1 MTREQGSTPEDVGRY
16 YDRWT
21 ERYLASFGDSIQAHR
36 PAREADLHGYLMRR
50 MGVRDGWR
58 LLDAGCGVCG
68 PSRYLAR
75 HADVRIDAVT
85 VSAVQARIARQRIA
99 DEALSQRIRVTLGD
113 FHQLASIVARESIDL
128 VFFLESLSHSADP
141 ERALASAYEVLRPG
155 GFVYIKDFFIRV
167 CASDDEQQRVL
178 KVISNVNRLFA
189 VKTAWVEQITA
200 SLRAVGF
207 LPVWIEAPRFDV
219 DNSSWQDFES
229 THELDL
235 FDGERSFDWSQWW
248 EIKYQKP

>member
-1 MTREQGSTPEDVGRY
+1 MTREHGSTPEDVARY
-16 YDRWT
+16 YDEWT

-36 PAREADLHGYLMRR
+36 PPREEDLHGYLMQR

-68 PSRYLAR
+68 PSRYIAR

-85 VSAVQARIARQRIA
+85 VSPVQAAMARQRVA
-99 DEALSQRIRVTLGD
+99 ENGLAPRIQVTQGD
-113 FHQLASIVARESIDL
+113 FHRLESMFPRESVDL
-128 VFFLESLSHSADP
+128 VFFLESLSHSSTP
-141 ERALASAYEVLRPG
+141 ERVLAGAYEVLKPG
-155 GFVYIKDFFIRV
+155 GFVYIKDFFVRV
-167 CASDDEQQRVL
+167 CPTDVEQERVL
-178 KVISNVNRLFA
+178 KVIANVDRLFA
-189 VKTAWVEQITA
+189 VKTAWVEQITD

-219 DNSSWQDFES
+219 DNARWQDFES
-229 THELDL
+229 THGFDL
-235 FDGERSFDWSQWW
+235 FDGDDSFDWSQWW